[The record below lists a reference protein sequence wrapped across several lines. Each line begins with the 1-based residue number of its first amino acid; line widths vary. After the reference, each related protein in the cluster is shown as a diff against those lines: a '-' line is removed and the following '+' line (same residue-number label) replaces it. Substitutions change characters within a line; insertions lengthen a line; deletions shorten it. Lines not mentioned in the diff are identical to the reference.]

1 MKTVPFLDAFSADAL
16 PAQLRRSASM
26 KAVRLV
32 AALRDVGLEPE
43 VGFSLSEYSIYAKEN
58 SQKMSLSPVF
68 DGAYHSGNAADT
80 MMLYGLRGGQAVA
93 SCGARL
99 IWLGTSLADAMESQ
113 RFWFG
118 DDSVPHGGGEACVVT
133 APTAR
138 ALEHMH
144 IAWVGAGSNFSGEK
158 GAILPMIRLVNL
170 YALSSWRWTTCVGI
184 AEPEIAYVENREK
197 PFSRAHDIYGF
208 ASAEA
213 DIRRGNRRFMLMTS
227 PRRYL
232 EACAMSPGYGDIE
245 LAGSTPAARPEEAI
259 KRPA

>member
-1 MKTVPFLDAFSADAL
+1 MKTVPFLDAFSAEAL
-16 PAQLRRSASM
+16 PAHLRRAASM

-32 AALRDVGLEPE
+32 GALREVGLEPE
-43 VGFSLSEYSIYAKEN
+43 VGHSLAEYSIYAKEN
-58 SQKMSLSPVF
+58 SQRMSLSPVF
-68 DGAYHSGNAADT
+68 DGAYHSGGTADT
-80 MMLYGLRGGQAVA
+80 MMLYGLRGDQAVA

-99 IWLGTSLADAMESQ
+99 IWLGTNLADAMENQ

-118 DDSVPHGGGEACVVT
+118 DDGAPRGAETCLVT
-133 APTAR
+133 APSAR
-138 ALEHMH
+138 MLEHVH

-170 YALSSWRWTTCVGI
+170 YALANWRWTTCVGI

-213 DIRRGNRRFMLMTS
+213 DIRRGDRRFMLMTS

-232 EACAMSPGYGDIE
+232 EACAMSPGYAEIE
-245 LAGSTPAARPEEAI
+245 LAPAPAGRPEEAI

>member
-1 MKTVPFLDAFSADAL
+1 MNTVPFLDAFSADAL
-16 PAQLRRSASM
+16 PAHLRRAASM

-32 AALRDVGLEPE
+32 AVLRDAGLEPE
-43 VGFSLSEYSIYAKEN
+43 VGHSLAEYSRYAKDN
-58 SQKMSLSPVF
+58 SKRMSLSPVF
-68 DGAYHSGNAADT
+68 DGDFHSSSSADT
-80 MMLYGLRGGQAVA
+80 MMLYGLRGGRAVA

-99 IWLGTSLADAMESQ
+99 IWLGSSLADAMESQ

-118 DDSVPHGGGEACVVT
+118 EEGAPPGDEACVVT

-138 ALEHMH
+138 ALEHIH

-170 YALSSWRWTTCVGI
+170 YALANWHWTTSVGI

-208 ASAEA
+208 ACAEA
-213 DIRRGNRRFMLMTS
+213 DIRRGSRRFMLMTS

-232 EACAMSPGYGDIE
+232 EACAMSPGYANIE
-245 LAGSTPAARPEEAI
+245 IADPATANRAEEAV

>member
-1 MKTVPFLDAFSADAL
+1 MKTVPFLDAFFADAL
-16 PAQLRRSASM
+16 PAHLRRAASM

-32 AALRDVGLEPE
+32 AALREAGLEPE
-43 VGFSLSEYSIYAKEN
+43 VGHSLSEYSIYAKEN
-58 SQKMSLSPVF
+58 SQRMSLSPVF
-68 DGAYHSGNAADT
+68 DGAYHPGGSADT
-80 MMLYGLRGGQAVA
+80 MMLYGMRGGQAVA

-118 DDSVPHGGGEACVVT
+118 EDSTQRGGEACVVT
-133 APTAR
+133 APSAR
-138 ALEHMH
+138 VLEHMH

-170 YALSSWRWTTCVGI
+170 YALANWRWTTCVGI

-213 DIRRGNRRFMLMTS
+213 DIRRGDRRFMLMTS

-232 EACAMSPGYGDIE
+232 ETCVMSPSYAEIE
-245 LAGSTPAARPEEAI
+245 LAPSAPAVQPETAI

>member
-16 PAQLRRSASM
+16 PAHLRRAASM

-32 AALRDVGLEPE
+32 AALREVGLEPE
-43 VGFSLSEYSIYAKEN
+43 VGHSLSEYSIYAKEN
-58 SQKMSLSPVF
+58 SKKMSLSPVF
-68 DGAYHSGNAADT
+68 NSAYHPGSAGDT
-80 MMLYGLRGGQAVA
+80 MMLYGLHSGEAVA

-99 IWLGTSLADAMESQ
+99 IWLGSSLADAMESQ

-118 DDSVPHGGGEACVVT
+118 DDGTPPGDEACLVT
-133 APTAR
+133 APSAR
-138 ALEHMH
+138 TLEHMH

-170 YALSSWRWTTCVGI
+170 YALSNWRWTMCVGI

-208 ASAEA
+208 ARAEA
-213 DIRRGNRRFMLMTS
+213 DIRRGNRRLMLMTS
-227 PRRYL
+227 PRSYL
-232 EACAMSPGYGDIE
+232 EACAMAPGYADIE
-245 LAGSTPAARPEEAI
+245 LAGSAPATHAQDQI

>member
-1 MKTVPFLDAFSADAL
+1 MKTVPFLDAFSAEAL
-16 PAQLRRSASM
+16 PAHLRRAASM

-32 AALRDVGLEPE
+32 AALREVGLEPE
-43 VGFSLSEYSIYAKEN
+43 VGYSLSEYSIYAKEN
-58 SQKMSLSPVF
+58 SHRMPLSPVF
-68 DGAYHSGNAADT
+68 DGAYHPGGTADT
-80 MMLYGLRGGQAVA
+80 MILYGLRGDKAVA

-99 IWLGTSLADAMESQ
+99 IWLGTSLCEAMENQ

-118 DDSVPHGGGEACVVT
+118 DAGEAPGGEACVVT

-170 YALSSWRWTTCVGI
+170 YALANWRWTTCVGI

-213 DIRRGNRRFMLMTS
+213 DIRRGSRRFMLMTS

-232 EACAMSPGYGDIE
+232 EACAMSQGYAEIE
-245 LAGSTPAARPEEAI
+245 LVGASAAARTTEAI

>member
-16 PAQLRRSASM
+16 PAHQQRAASM

-32 AALRDVGLEPE
+32 AALRKAGLEPE
-43 VGFSLSEYSIYAKEN
+43 VGHSLAEYSIYAREN
-58 SQKMSLSPVF
+58 SQRMSLSPVF
-68 DGAYHSGNAADT
+68 DGTYHSGDTNDT
-80 MMLYGLRGGQAVA
+80 MMLYALRGDRAVA

-118 DDSVPHGGGEACVVT
+118 ENGAPHGDEGCVVT

-138 ALEHMH
+138 AIEHMH
-144 IAWVGAGSNFSGEK
+144 IAWIGAGSNFSGEK

-170 YALSSWRWTTCVGI
+170 YALANWRWTTCVGI

-197 PFSRAHDIYGF
+197 PFSRAHDVYGF

-213 DIRRGNRRFMLMTS
+213 DIRRGGRRFMLMTS

-232 EACAMSPGYGDIE
+232 EACAMSPGYADIE
-245 LAGSTPAARPEEAI
+245 LVAPEPSARPDEAL

>member
-1 MKTVPFLDAFSADAL
+1 MKSIPFLDAFSADAL
-16 PAQLRRSASM
+16 PAQLRRTVSM

-32 AALRDVGLEPE
+32 AALREVGLEPE
-43 VGFSLSEYSIYAKEN
+43 VGSSLAEYAIYAKEN

-68 DGAYHSGNAADT
+68 DDAYHGGSAADT
-80 MMLYGLRGGQAVA
+80 MMLYGLRNGRAVA

-99 IWLGTSLADAMESQ
+99 IWLDTSLADAMESQ

-118 DDSVPHGGGEACVVT
+118 EDRPPPNCEACVVT
-133 APTAR
+133 APSAR
-138 ALEHMH
+138 ALEHVH

-170 YALSSWRWTTCVGI
+170 YALANWRWTTCVGI
-184 AEPEIAYVENREK
+184 AEPEIAYVENRER

-213 DIRRGNRRFMLMTS
+213 DIRRGKRRFMLLTS

-232 EACAMSPGYGDIE
+232 ETCAMLPGYAEVE
-245 LAGSTPAARPEEAI
+245 LAASLPADRPEEGI
-259 KRPA
+259 RRPA

>member
-1 MKTVPFLDAFSADAL
+1 MKTVPFLDAFAADAL
-16 PAQLRRSASM
+16 PVNLRRVASI

-32 AALRDVGLEPE
+32 AALREVGLEPE
-43 VGFSLSEYSIYAKEN
+43 VGHSLAEYSIYAKEN

-68 DGAYHSGNAADT
+68 DGAYHPGGVADT

-99 IWLGTSLADAMESQ
+99 IWLAASLADAMESQ
-113 RFWFG
+113 RFWYG
-118 DDSVPHGGGEACVVT
+118 EHGMPRDGEVCVVT
-133 APTAR
+133 APSAR
-138 ALEHMH
+138 VLEHVH

-170 YALSSWRWTTCVGI
+170 YALANWRWTTCVGI

-213 DIRRGNRRFMLMTS
+213 DICRGDRRFMLMTS

-232 EACAMSPGYGDIE
+232 EACAMSPGYAEIE
-245 LAGSTPAARPEEAI
+245 LASAPAARPEQAI